1 MKKGVIQMTVAT
13 ILADISSLSER
24 DKEYILGFL
33 TRHFTPSDSQQGALI
48 GELRERKF
56 SHGFH
61 CRHCGSMSVVRYG
74 KRNGRQRY
82 KCKDCLKMSCDLTNS
97 PMYRSKKADK
107 WIAFIECM
115 LKGLSLR
122 KTAEIVGITHV
133 TAFYWRHKVLSALAK
148 ESIGT
153 FEGIVEVDE
162 TYFLESHKGRKTIP
176 TRKSRKRGGS
186 ASKRGIS
193 KEQVCVLVARDRNK
207 TTLSKRVGSGRILTE
222 QIDITLT
229 SHFQSDTVLISDAH
243 NSYKSYSAKNDLEH
257 IIINGSKKEYVK
269 KGIYH
274 LNNINNYHS
283 RLKKWISRFNGVSTK
298 YLQLYLVWFQFLDIR
313 KMESD
318 LSKKKLMLILSS
330 VLGTWET
337 ADTLRLR
344 NIAY

>member
-1 MKKGVIQMTVAT
+1 M
-13 ILADISSLSER
+13 
-24 DKEYILGFL
+24 
-33 TRHFTPSDSQQGALI
+33 
-48 GELRERKF
+48 KF

-61 CRHCGSMSVVRYG
+61 CRHCGSMLVVRYG
-74 KRNGRQRY
+74 KREGRQRY
-82 KCKDCLKMSCDLTNS
+82 KCKDYLKLSNDLPNS
-97 PMYRSKKADK
+97 PIYRSKKADK
-107 WIAFIECM
+107 WVSFIECM

-122 KTAEIVGITHV
+122 KTGEIVGITHV

-162 TYFLESHKGRKTIP
+162 TYFLESHKGRNTIP

-193 KEQVCVLVARDRNK
+193 NEQVCVLVARNK

-222 QIDITLT
+222 QIDTTLT

-257 IIINGSKKEYVK
+257 IIINGSKQEYVK

-274 LNNINNYHS
+274 LNNTNNYHS
-283 RLKKWISRFNGVSTK
+283 
-298 YLQLYLVWFQFLDIR
+298 
-313 KMESD
+313 
-318 LSKKKLMLILSS
+318 
-330 VLGTWET
+330 
-337 ADTLRLR
+337 
-344 NIAY
+344 